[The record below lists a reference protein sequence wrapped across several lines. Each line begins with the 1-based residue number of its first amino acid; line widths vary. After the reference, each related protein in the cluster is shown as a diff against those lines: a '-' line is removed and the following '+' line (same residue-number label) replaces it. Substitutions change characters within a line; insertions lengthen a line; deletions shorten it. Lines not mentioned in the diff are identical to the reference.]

1 MLFSQRIERNLTCK
15 SSVSNAVFFV
25 KDDLAGGRLSATEK
39 TARGAGG

>member
-1 MLFSQRIERNLTCK
+1 MLLYQRIERNLNCK

-25 KDDLAGGRLSATEK
+25 KDDLTGGRLPAIEK